1 MVLLVRSCVRGV
13 SNGAGQC
20 AQARGGGG
28 GSLGLVGLLGL
39 VLGDTLGLE
48 SLGLL
53 VDLVVRT
60 EQVEVVVLLSGGRGG
75 GGGRSRRAVLG
86 VGLGGVAGEGG
97 VLSLVGLDVLVPAGG
112 VRVGGGVGSGRER
125 LEDGNVGLRR
135 GVAIVWNEVRSSAL
149 FFSPHLCKCLLSSQP
164 RHREREKK
172 SHQMAWKS
180 SSVVVCVC
188 WGS

>member
-1 MVLLVRSCVRGV
+1 M
-13 SNGAGQC
+13 
-20 AQARGGGG
+20 

-53 VDLVVRT
+53 VNLVVRT
-60 EQVEVVVLLSGGRGG
+60 EQVEVVVLVSGSRGG

-86 VGLGGVAGEGG
+86 VGLGGVTGEGG

-112 VRVGGGVGSGRER
+112 VRVGGGVRGGRER

-135 GVAIVWNEVRSSAL
+135 GVAVVETSLSSAL
-149 FFSPHLCKCLLSSQP
+149 FFSSSMRCLLSSQP
-164 RHREREKK
+164 RNQDRREREE

>member
-1 MVLLVRSCVRGV
+1 M
-13 SNGAGQC
+13 
-20 AQARGGGG
+20 

-53 VDLVVRT
+53 VNLVVRT
-60 EQVEVVVLLSGGRGG
+60 EQVEVVVLVSGSRGG

-86 VGLGGVAGEGG
+86 VGLGGVTGEGG

-112 VRVGGGVGSGRER
+112 VRVGGGVGGGRER

-135 GVAIVWNEVRSSAL
+135 GVAVVETSLSSTL
-149 FFSPHLCKCLLSSQP
+149 FFSWSMRCLCSSQP
-164 RHREREKK
+164 RHRKEGKSRE